1 MKMDLEE
8 SITDFLNYCL
18 IDKGSSDNTYLSYKN
33 DLNMYKAFLHQKN
46 ISNPEKISSAD
57 VIEFIEYLQKK
68 DHDEITTVARK
79 LTTIKNYH
87 AYLEK
92 EKIAPI
98 NVTLGIK
105 RPKLKKTIAKTLSM
119 DDINTLLDI
128 NLLTPF
134 DYRNKA
140 MLELVYG
147 TGLRVSELVNLTL
160 NNIDFTNCIIRI
172 VGKGNKERI
181 IPLGEYS
188 MYYLN
193 LYMEKRPLLE
203 KNNLCEKLFLN
214 NHVKGITRQGFF
226 KILKNLLEEK
236 HLNVEASPHTLR
248 HSFAT
253 HLLEGGADLKSIQE
267 MLGHSDISTT
277 RMYTHVT
284 NQKVTHDYNEYHPRE
299 KQDKGEFYNEI

>member
-18 IDKGSSDNTYLSYKN
+18 IDKGLSDNTYLSYKN

-57 VIEFIEYLQKK
+57 LIEFIEYLQKK

-214 NHVKGITRQGFF
+214 NHGKGITRQGFF

-267 MLGHSDISTT
+267 MLGHSDISTP

-299 KQDKGEFYNEI
+299 KKDKGEF

>member
-18 IDKGSSDNTYLSYKN
+18 IDKGLSDNTYLSYKN

-214 NHVKGITRQGFF
+214 NHGKVITRQGFF

-299 KQDKGEFYNEI
+299 KKDKGEF

>member
-1 MKMDLEE
+1 MDLEE

-18 IDKGSSDNTYLSYKN
+18 IDKGLSDNTYLSYKN
-33 DLNMYKAFLHQKN
+33 DLNMYKAFLHQEN
-46 ISNPEKISSAD
+46 ISNPQKISSAD

-214 NHVKGITRQGFF
+214 NHGKGITRQGFF

-299 KQDKGEFYNEI
+299 KKDKGEF

>member
-18 IDKGSSDNTYLSYKN
+18 IDKGLSDNTYLSYKN

-46 ISNPEKISSAD
+46 ISNPQKIGSTD

-68 DHDEITTVARK
+68 DHDEITTIARK

-214 NHVKGITRQGFF
+214 NHGKGITRQGFF

-299 KQDKGEFYNEI
+299 KKDKGEF

>member
-18 IDKGSSDNTYLSYKN
+18 IDKGLSDNTYLSYKN

-214 NHVKGITRQGFF
+214 NHGKGITRQGFF

-299 KQDKGEFYNEI
+299 KKEKGEF

>member
-18 IDKGSSDNTYLSYKN
+18 IDKGLSDNTYLSYKN

-193 LYMEKRPLLE
+193 LYMEKRHLLE

-214 NHVKGITRQGFF
+214 NHGKGITRQGFF

-299 KQDKGEFYNEI
+299 KKDKGEF

>member
-1 MKMDLEE
+1 MVMKMDLEE

-18 IDKGSSDNTYLSYKN
+18 IDKGLSDNTYLSYKN
-33 DLNMYKAFLHQKN
+33 DLNMYKVFLHQKN

-214 NHVKGITRQGFF
+214 NHGKGITRQGFF

-299 KQDKGEFYNEI
+299 KKDKGEF

>member
-1 MKMDLEE
+1 MLMKMDLEE
-8 SITDFLNYCL
+8 SITDFINYCL
-18 IDKGSSDNTYLSYKN
+18 IDKGLSDNTYLSYKN

-105 RPKLKKTIAKTLSM
+105 RPKLKRTIAKTLSM

-214 NHVKGITRQGFF
+214 NHGKGITRQGFF

-299 KQDKGEFYNEI
+299 KKEKGEF

>member
-1 MKMDLEE
+1 MVMKMDLEE

-18 IDKGSSDNTYLSYKN
+18 IDKGLSDNTYLSYKN

-105 RPKLKKTIAKTLSM
+105 RPKLKRTIAKTLSM

-214 NHVKGITRQGFF
+214 NHGKGITRQGFF

-299 KQDKGEFYNEI
+299 KKDKGEF

>member
-1 MKMDLEE
+1 MDLEE

-18 IDKGSSDNTYLSYKN
+18 IDKGLSDNTYLSYKN

-128 NLLTPF
+128 NLLNPF

-203 KNNLCEKLFLN
+203 KNNQCEKLFLN
-214 NHVKGITRQGFF
+214 NHGKGITRQGFF

-299 KQDKGEFYNEI
+299 KKDKGEF

>member
-1 MKMDLEE
+1 MKMYLEE

-18 IDKGSSDNTYLSYKN
+18 IDKGLSDNTYLSYKN

-214 NHVKGITRQGFF
+214 NHGKGITRQGFF

-299 KQDKGEFYNEI
+299 KKDKGEF

>member
-1 MKMDLEE
+1 MDLEE

-18 IDKGSSDNTYLSYKN
+18 IDKGLSDNTYLSYKN

-105 RPKLKKTIAKTLSM
+105 RPKLKKTIAKTLST

-193 LYMEKRPLLE
+193 LYMEKRHLLE

-214 NHVKGITRQGFF
+214 NHGKGITRQGFF

-299 KQDKGEFYNEI
+299 KKDKGEF

>member
-18 IDKGSSDNTYLSYKN
+18 IDKGLSDNTYLSYKN

-214 NHVKGITRQGFF
+214 NHGKGITRQGFF

-253 HLLEGGADLKSIQE
+253 HLLESGADLKSIQE

-299 KQDKGEFYNEI
+299 KKDKGEF

>member
-18 IDKGSSDNTYLSYKN
+18 IDKGLSDNTYLSYKN
-33 DLNMYKAFLHQKN
+33 DLNMYKAFLYQKN

-214 NHVKGITRQGFF
+214 NHGKGITRQGFF

-299 KQDKGEFYNEI
+299 KKDKGEF

>member
-1 MKMDLEE
+1 MVMKMDLEE

-18 IDKGSSDNTYLSYKN
+18 IDKGLSDNTYLSYKN

-119 DDINTLLDI
+119 DEINTLLDI

-214 NHVKGITRQGFF
+214 NHGKGITRQGFF

-299 KQDKGEFYNEI
+299 KKDKGEF

>member
-1 MKMDLEE
+1 MDLEE

-18 IDKGSSDNTYLSYKN
+18 IDKGLSDNTYLSYKN

-140 MLELVYG
+140 MLELAYG

-214 NHVKGITRQGFF
+214 NHGKGITRQGFF

-299 KQDKGEFYNEI
+299 KKDKGEF

>member
-18 IDKGSSDNTYLSYKN
+18 IDKGLSDNTYLSYKN

-214 NHVKGITRQGFF
+214 NHGKGITRQGFF

-284 NQKVTHDYNEYHPRE
+284 NQKVTHDYNEYHPHE
-299 KQDKGEFYNEI
+299 KKDKGEF

>member
-1 MKMDLEE
+1 MDLEE

-18 IDKGSSDNTYLSYKN
+18 IDKGLSDNTYLSYKN

-105 RPKLKKTIAKTLSM
+105 SPKLKKTIAKTLSM

-214 NHVKGITRQGFF
+214 NHGKGITRQGFF

-299 KQDKGEFYNEI
+299 KKDKGEF

>member
-18 IDKGSSDNTYLSYKN
+18 IDKGLSDNTYLSYKN

-128 NLLTPF
+128 NPLTPF

-214 NHVKGITRQGFF
+214 NHGKGITRQGFF

-299 KQDKGEFYNEI
+299 KKDKGEF

>member
-18 IDKGSSDNTYLSYKN
+18 IDKGLSDNTYLSYKN

-46 ISNPEKISSAD
+46 ISNPQKIGSAD

-203 KNNLCEKLFLN
+203 KNNQCEKLFLN
-214 NHVKGITRQGFF
+214 NHVRFPAF
-226 KILKNLLEEK
+226 L
-236 HLNVEASPHTLR
+236 
-248 HSFAT
+248 
-253 HLLEGGADLKSIQE
+253 
-267 MLGHSDISTT
+267 
-277 RMYTHVT
+277 
-284 NQKVTHDYNEYHPRE
+284 
-299 KQDKGEFYNEI
+299 

>member
-1 MKMDLEE
+1 MDLEE

-18 IDKGSSDNTYLSYKN
+18 IDKGLSDNTYLSYKN

-203 KNNLCEKLFLN
+203 KNNLGEKLFLN
-214 NHVKGITRQGFF
+214 NHGKGITRQGFF

-299 KQDKGEFYNEI
+299 KKDKGEF

>member
-18 IDKGSSDNTYLSYKN
+18 IDKGLSDNTYLSYKN

-214 NHVKGITRQGFF
+214 NHGKGITRQGFF

-299 KQDKGEFYNEI
+299 KKDKGEF

>member
-1 MKMDLEE
+1 MDLEE

-18 IDKGSSDNTYLSYKN
+18 IDKGLSDNTYLSYKN

-188 MYYLN
+188 MYYLK

-214 NHVKGITRQGFF
+214 NHGKGITRQGFF
-226 KILKNLLEEK
+226 KILKNLSEEK

-299 KQDKGEFYNEI
+299 KKDKGEF

>member
-18 IDKGSSDNTYLSYKN
+18 IDKGLSDNTYLSYKN
-33 DLNMYKAFLHQKN
+33 DLNMYKAFLHQEN
-46 ISNPEKISSAD
+46 ISNPQKISSAD

-193 LYMEKRPLLE
+193 LYMEKRHLLE

-214 NHVKGITRQGFF
+214 NHGKGITRQGFF

-299 KQDKGEFYNEI
+299 KKDKGEF

>member
-1 MKMDLEE
+1 MDLEE

-18 IDKGSSDNTYLSYKN
+18 IDKGLSDNTYLSYKN

-188 MYYLN
+188 MYYLK

-214 NHVKGITRQGFF
+214 NHGKGITRQGFF

-299 KQDKGEFYNEI
+299 KKDKGEF

>member
-1 MKMDLEE
+1 MVMKMDLEE

-18 IDKGSSDNTYLSYKN
+18 IDKGLSDNTYLSYKN

-105 RPKLKKTIAKTLSM
+105 RQKLKKTIAKTLSM

-214 NHVKGITRQGFF
+214 NHGKGITRQGFF

-299 KQDKGEFYNEI
+299 KKDKGEF